1 MAYTLEQFASDCRT
15 ALREQDT
22 RSARETIRTCC
33 SRACNDD
40 GFIATHFGPDNTSA
54 RKILYE
60 DPDLDFCILS
70 HVQEGSGDS
79 RPHDH
84 GPSWAVYSQVEGRT
98 EMTDWHAV
106 KPSDDDTPGV
116 VERVRTYTPQCG
128 DAHISHEGDI
138 HSPRRD
144 GSTKLIRIEGRK
156 LDGVPRGYFDPA

>member
-1 MAYTLEQFASDCRT
+1 MEYTLEQFADDCRT

-22 RSARETIRTCC
+22 RSARETIRACC

-40 GFIATHFGPDNTSA
+40 AFVATHFGPDNTSA
-54 RKILYE
+54 RKVLYE
-60 DPDLDFCILS
+60 DPDLGFCILS

-84 GPSWAVYSQVEGRT
+84 GPSWAVYAQVEGRT
-98 EMTDWHAV
+98 EMTDWRAV
-106 KPSDDDTPGV
+106 RPSDGDTPGV
-116 VERVRTYTPQCG
+116 VERVRTYTLHRG
-128 DAHISHEGDI
+128 DAHIYQESDI